1 MKTKFSG
8 ILTLLLAFCCA
19 VTFAQDKAVSGT
31 VSDDSGMP
39 VAGVNIIVQGT
50 SSGTQSDF
58 DGNYSIMVSE
68 GAVLTF
74 SYVGYSTESRSV
86 GSSDTINVSL
96 SEDVAQLEEVV
107 VTAQGITRERKAL
120 GYAVSEVS
128 GEEMEQRTEGDVARV
143 LSGKASG
150 VNITS
155 QSGTSGSATNV
166 VIRGYTS
173 INGNNQALFVV
184 DGVPYSTETNAQG
197 GFLGGNLGSSRFLD
211 LDPNNIESVNV
222 LKGLAA
228 ATLYGSQGKNGVI
241 VITTKSGSLKA
252 KGPKKTEITVNQS
265 YFVNEMASMPDYQD
279 QYGGGFD
286 QSFGWFFSNWGP
298 AFAADGVDG
307 YLNDPAGIIQPDG
320 TVEHPYGSSAFL
332 NAFLGGNNVLNNE
345 YTGQRYDW
353 RPYRSVENFF
363 RSGSVSNTSINIR
376 GASENGKVSYNV
388 NYGSLDEEGFT
399 PGNGL
404 RRNNLSI
411 GGRAELSNK
420 FTVQGSMN
428 YSNTSFV
435 SPPVAASRGNGTLGW
450 STFGNVFFTPRNVD
464 LMGLPFT
471 IPENGGSIYYRNGND
486 IINPNWSVANS
497 QGGQT
502 VNRINSTTSLTYE
515 FNDNLSLTYRYGLD
529 WYNERNKDYSN
540 KNGVNFNDAIF
551 GYLRTWDN
559 NVQIHNH
566 YFSLNGSYDLSDDV
580 GLTFNLGATS
590 NRRTYERSG
599 VSSTGQI
606 VYGVVQ
612 HFNYE
617 NQTPLAFESAINTL
631 GVFGSADLD
640 YRDFLFVTLQARND
654 WVSNLPSEN
663 NSMFYPSASVS
674 FLPTSMDENFKS
686 ENLSYLKVRAGYG
699 TSASFPG
706 GYPTVNTVGQSTN
719 VNGGLNGGIITNSVS
734 NFQANPDLKPE
745 LLGEFE
751 LGFDARVWKNRIG
764 INASY
769 YTRNTKDL
777 IVFKPLP
784 TSSGYTSTQDNIGK
798 IEGNGVEIDVDMEMF
813 EILPVN
819 VEGLSW
825 NARVNFTKGENTVAE
840 QADDQILF
848 AGSGDPVL
856 GANAAIEGKP
866 LGVIVGTRIERDEN
880 GNYVVNASGNYGVEE
895 VMAIDYQGNEV
906 PLGYLGPNGDGD
918 INGDGVIELDENG
931 SPTGKDKV
939 RSITPIIGNPEPDY
953 VMNFINTIKY
963 KNWTLGFQLSHTAGG
978 DIAASTVATLL
989 GRGGIV
995 TDRKNTFVLPGVL
1008 ADGSP
1013 NNLQINNSSYYF
1025 NNVLFGP
1032 KELSIYDGSVIRLQ
1046 ELSFS
1051 YSFPQKFLDKT
1062 PFGALSLTAT
1072 GYNLWYDA
1080 YNVPDATN
1088 FDPNVAGTGIGN
1100 GRGFDYL
1107 NGPSSKRY
1115 GISLKASF

>member
-1 MKTKFSG
+1 
-8 ILTLLLAFCCA
+8 
-19 VTFAQDKAVSGT
+19 
-31 VSDDSGMP
+31 
-39 VAGVNIIVQGT
+39 
-50 SSGTQSDF
+50 
-58 DGNYSIMVSE
+58 
-68 GAVLTF
+68 
-74 SYVGYSTESRSV
+74 
-86 GSSDTINVSL
+86 
-96 SEDVAQLEEVV
+96 
-107 VTAQGITRERKAL
+107 
-120 GYAVSEVS
+120 
-128 GEEMEQRTEGDVARV
+128 
-143 LSGKASG
+143 
-150 VNITS
+150 
-155 QSGTSGSATNV
+155 
-166 VIRGYTS
+166 
-173 INGNNQALFVV
+173 
-184 DGVPYSTETNAQG
+184 
-197 GFLGGNLGSSRFLD
+197 
-211 LDPNNIESVNV
+211 
-222 LKGLAA
+222 
-228 ATLYGSQGKNGVI
+228 
-241 VITTKSGSLKA
+241 
-252 KGPKKTEITVNQS
+252 
-265 YFVNEMASMPDYQD
+265 
-279 QYGGGFD
+279 
-286 QSFGWFFSNWGP
+286 
-298 AFAADGVDG
+298 
-307 YLNDPAGIIQPDG
+307 
-320 TVEHPYGSSAFL
+320 
-332 NAFLGGNNVLNNE
+332 
-345 YTGQRYDW
+345 
-353 RPYRSVENFF
+353 
-363 RSGSVSNTSINIR
+363 
-376 GASENGKVSYNV
+376 
-388 NYGSLDEEGFT
+388 
-399 PGNGL
+399 
-404 RRNNLSI
+404 
-411 GGRAELSNK
+411 
-420 FTVQGSMN
+420 MN

-931 SPTGKDKV
+931 SPAGKDKV

>member
-8 ILTLLLAFCCA
+8 ILTLILAF
-19 VTFAQDKAVSGT
+19 VVQITFAQDKAVSGT

-39 VAGVNIIVQGT
+39 IAGVNIIVQGT

-58 DGNYSIMVSE
+58 DGNYSIMVDE
-68 GAVLTF
+68 GASLTF
-74 SYVGYSTESRSV
+74 SYVGYTSV
-86 GSSDTINVSL
+86 SQTVGGSDTINVTL
-96 SEDVAQLEEVV
+96 SEDVAQLEAVV
-107 VTAQGITRERKAL
+107 VTAQGISRQKKAL
-120 GYAVSEVS
+120 GYAVSEVA

-654 WVSNLPSEN
+654 WVSNLPTEN

-825 NARVNFTKGENTVAE
+825 NSRVNFTKGENTVAQ

>member
-8 ILTLLLAFCCA
+8 ILTLLLAF
-19 VTFAQDKAVSGT
+19 VVQLTFAQDKAVSGT
-31 VSDDSGMP
+31 VSDESGMP

-58 DGNYSIMVSE
+58 DGNYSIMVDE

-74 SYVGYSTESRSV
+74 SYVGYTTESRTV
-86 GSSDTINVSL
+86 GSSDTINVTM

-120 GYAVSEVS
+120 GYAVSEVA

-228 ATLYGSQGKNGVI
+228 ATLYGTAGKNGVI

-265 YFVNEMASMPDYQD
+265 YFVNEIASMPDYQNS
-279 QYGGGFD
+279 YGGGFD

-298 AFAADGVDG
+298 AFRPDGVDG
-307 YLNDPAGIIQPDG
+307 YLNDPAQLIDADG
-320 TVEHPYGSSAFL
+320 TVEHPYSSSAFL
-332 NAFLGGNNVLNNE
+332 NNFNGGNNVLLNT
-345 YTGQRYDW
+345 YAGTRYD
-353 RPYRSVENFF
+353 YRAYESVENFF
-363 RSGSVSNTSINIR
+363 RSGGVSNTSVNIR
-376 GASENGKVSYNV
+376 GASDDGSVSYNV
-388 NYGSLDEEGFT
+388 NYGNLDEEGFM

-404 RRNNLSI
+404 KRNNLSV
-411 GGRAELSNK
+411 GGRAKLSNN

-435 SPPVAASRGNGTLGW
+435 SPPVAASAGNGTLGW
-450 STFGNVFFTPRNVD
+450 STFGNLFFTPRNVD
-464 LMGLPFT
+464 LMGLPFE
-471 IPENGGSIYYRNGND
+471 IPENSGSIYYRNGND
-486 IINPNWSVANS
+486 IINPRWSVKNA

-502 VNRINSTTSLTYE
+502 VNRINATTSLTYD
-515 FNDNLSLTYRYGLD
+515 FDDNLSLTYRYGLD

-540 KNGVNFNDAIF
+540 KNGVYWDDAIY

-566 YFSLNGSYDLSDDV
+566 YMSLNGSYDLSDDV
-580 GLTFNLGATS
+580 GLTFNVGATS
-590 NRRTYERSG
+590 NRRTYDREG

-617 NQTPLAFESAINTL
+617 NQTPISYHGAQNTL
-631 GVFGSADLD
+631 GVFGSADID
-640 YRDFLFVTLQARND
+640 YKDYLFVTVQARND
-654 WVSNLPSEN
+654 WVSNLPTEN

-699 TSASFPG
+699 TSAGFPG

-751 LGFDARVWKNRIG
+751 LGFDARVWQNRIG

-769 YTRNTKDL
+769 FERTSKDL

-798 IEGNGVEIDVDMEMF
+798 IEGDGIEVDVDLEMF

-819 VEGLSW
+819 VDGLSW
-825 NARVNFTKGENTVAE
+825 NARVNFTKSKAIVTE
-840 QADDQILF
+840 QEDDQIIF
-848 AGSGDPVL
+848 GGTTAGWL
-856 GANAAIEGKP
+856 GGNAAIQGEP
-866 LGVIVGTRIERDEN
+866 LGVIVGSRIERNEN
-880 GNYVVNASGNYGVEE
+880 GQYVVNGSGSYGEE
-895 VMAIDYQGNEV
+895 FTMAIDANGNEV
-906 PLGYLGPNGDGD
+906 PIGT
-918 INGDGVIELDENG
+918 EG
-931 SPTGKDKV
+931 S
-939 RSITPIIGNPEPDY
+939 RQITPIIGNPEPDY
-953 VMNFINTIKY
+953 VMNFINTIRY
-963 KNWTLGFQLSHTAGG
+963 KDFTLGFQLSHTAGG
-978 DIAASTVATLL
+978 DIVSKTVATLL

-995 TDRKNTFVLPGVL
+995 EDRKNTFILPGVL

-1013 NNLQINNSSYYF
+1013 NNLQINNSTYYF
-1025 NNVLFGP
+1025 SNVLFGP
-1032 KELSIYDGSVIRLQ
+1032 GELSVYDGSVIRLQ
-1046 ELSFS
+1046 ELSLS
-1051 YSFPQKFLDKT
+1051 YAFPQKFLDKT

-1072 GYNLWYDA
+1072 GFNLWYDA
-1080 YNVPDATN
+1080 YNTPDAAN
-1088 FDPNVAGTGIGN
+1088 FDPNVAGTGVGN
-1100 GRGFDYL
+1100 ARGFDFL

-1115 GISLKASF
+1115 GISVKASF

>member
-8 ILTLLLAFCCA
+8 ILTLVLAF
-19 VTFAQDKAVSGT
+19 VVQITFAQDKAVSGT

-39 VAGVNIIVQGT
+39 IAGVNIIVQGT

-58 DGNYSIMVSE
+58 DGNYSIMVDDGGS
-68 GAVLTF
+68 LTF
-74 SYVGYSTESRSV
+74 SYVGYTSV
-86 GSSDTINVSL
+86 SKTVGGSDTINVTL
-96 SEDVAQLEEVV
+96 SEDVAQLEAVV
-107 VTAQGITRERKAL
+107 VTAQGITRQKKAL
-120 GYAVSEVS
+120 GYAVSEVA

-173 INGNNQALFVV
+173 INGSNQALFVV

-211 LDPNNIESVNV
+211 LDPNNIASVNV

-228 ATLYGSQGKNGVI
+228 ATLYGTAGKNGVI
-241 VITTKSGSLKA
+241 VITTKSGSLQS

-265 YFVNEMASMPDYQD
+265 YFVNEMASMPDYQNK
-279 QYGGGFD
+279 YGGGFN

-298 AFAADGVDG
+298 AFAPDGVDG
-307 YLNDPAGIIQPDG
+307 YLNDPAEIIDANG

-332 NAFLGGNNVLNNE
+332 NAFLGGNNVLNAQ
-345 YTGQRYDW
+345 YTGERYDFK
-353 RPYRSVENFF
+353 PYRSVENFF
-363 RSGSVSNTSINIR
+363 RSGSVSNTNLNIR
-376 GASENGKVSYNV
+376 GASDDGKISYNV
-388 NYGSLDEEGFT
+388 NYGKLDEEGFT

-404 RRNNLSI
+404 QRSNLSI

-420 FTVQGSMN
+420 ITVQGSMN

-464 LMGLPFT
+464 LMGLPYT
-471 IPENGGSIYYRNGND
+471 LPETGGSIYYRNGND
-486 IINPNWSVANS
+486 IINPLWSVANS
-497 QGGQT
+497 QGGQV
-502 VNRINSTTSLTYE
+502 VNRVNSTASLSYE
-515 FNDNLSLTYRYGLD
+515 LNDNLSITYRYGLD

-540 KNGVNFNDAIF
+540 KGGVEFNEAIF

-566 YFSLNGSYDLSDDV
+566 YLSLNGSYDLSDDI
-580 GLTFNLGATS
+580 GLTFNVGATS
-590 NRRTYERSG
+590 NRNTYDREG
-599 VSSTGQI
+599 TSSSGQI

-617 NQTPLAFESAINTL
+617 NQTPLSYHGAKNEL

-640 YRDFLFVTLQARND
+640 YKDYLFVTLQARND

-674 FLPTSMDENFKS
+674 FLPTSMDENIKS
-686 ENLSYLKVRAGYG
+686 ENLSYLKVRASYG
-699 TSASFPG
+699 SSAGFPG

-745 LLGEFE
+745 LLSEVEF
-751 LGFDARVWKNRIG
+751 GVDARVWKNRIG

-769 YTRNTKDL
+769 FDRTSKDL

-784 TSSGYTSTQDNIGK
+784 TSTGYTSTQDNIGQ
-798 IEGNGVEIDVDMEMF
+798 IEGDGIEVDVDLEMF

-819 VEGLSW
+819 VDGLSW
-825 NARVNFTKGENTVAE
+825 NARVNFTKSEMIVTE
-840 QADDQILF
+840 QLDDQILF
-848 AGSGDPVL
+848 AGSGSAVL
-856 GANAAIEGKP
+856 GANAAIEGYP
-866 LGVIVGTRIERDEN
+866 LGVIVGTRIERNDD
-880 GNYVVNASGNYGVEE
+880 GQYVVKPNGWYGIEE
-895 VMAIDYQGNEV
+895 VMAIDANGNEV
-906 PLGYLGPNGDGD
+906 PLGT
-918 INGDGVIELDENG
+918 EG
-931 SPTGKDKV
+931 SRT
-939 RSITPIIGNPEPDY
+939 ITPVIGNPEPDY
-953 VMNFINTIKY
+953 VMNFINTVKY
-963 KNWTLGFQLSHTAGG
+963 KNWTLGWQLSHTAGG

-995 TDRKNTFVLPGVL
+995 EDRKNTFILPGVL

-1013 NNLQINNSSYYF
+1013 NNIQINNSDYYF
-1025 NNVLFGP
+1025 ENVLFGP

-1046 ELSFS
+1046 EVSFS

-1072 GYNLWYDA
+1072 GFNLWYDA

-1088 FDPNVAGTGIGN
+1088 FDPNVAGVGIGN

-1115 GISLKASF
+1115 GLSIKASF